1 MLVFGN
7 SINSY
12 LLAGFIL
19 KGQNMNFKAI
29 LLSGILAAVF
39 LFSRP
44 LAALAQEKCES
55 VYGGGEIC
63 YKGEVM
69 VDKLV
74 RQRDVDSF
82 VDNLGTDQA
91 FKTQEEIYFRI
102 KVKNTGDYKI
112 DSMYVRDTLPN
123 YLEYVSGPTG
133 DNIENVNYD
142 SGSKV
147 LTFTVRNLGKD
158 ESRSY
163 DFKTRV
169 VGEGDLPN
177 GTVCVINHVRA
188 EANGRVDEDTAQVC
202 LTKQV
207 LGVTTLPPTGPNK
220 LGLFALEALGFTI
233 VGALFKK
240 SQGELGLIQSLKKNS
255 LPKKSK

>member
-1 MLVFGN
+1 
-7 SINSY
+7 
-12 LLAGFIL
+12 
-19 KGQNMNFKAI
+19 MNFKAI
-29 LLSGILAAVF
+29 LLSGTMAAVF

-44 LAALAQEKCES
+44 LAALAQEKCEG

-74 RQRDVDSF
+74 RQRDVDNF

-91 FKTQEEIYFRI
+91 FKAQEEIYIRF

-112 DSMYVRDTLPN
+112 DSMYVEDSLPY
-123 YLEYVSGPTG
+123 YLEYLSGPNG
-133 DNIENVNYD
+133 DNLENVNYH
-142 SGSKV
+142 SGSRTLSFVVK
-147 LTFTVRNLGKD
+147 NLEKD

-169 VGEGDLPN
+169 KNEGDLPG
-177 GTVCVINHVRA
+177 GTVCVLNHVKA
-188 EANGRVDEDTAQVC
+188 EANGRVDEDTAQIC

-207 LGVTTLPPTGPNK
+207 LGVTTLPPTGPSK
-220 LGLFALEALGFTI
+220 LSLFALEALGFAI
-233 VGALFKK
+233 IGGLYLKGAKV
-240 SQGELGLIQSLKKNS
+240 N
-255 LPKKSK
+255 

>member
-7 SINSY
+7 SINSC
-12 LLAGFIL
+12 LLAGFIF
-19 KGQNMNFKAI
+19 KGQNMNFKTI
-29 LLSGILAAVF
+29 LLSVTVAAAF
-39 LFSRP
+39 LISRP
-44 LAALAQEKCES
+44 LAVLAQEKCEG

-74 RQRDVDSF
+74 RQRDVNSF

-91 FKTQEEIYFRI
+91 FKAQEEIYFRL

-112 DSMYVRDTLPN
+112 DSMYVKDTLPS
-123 YLEYVSGPTG
+123 YLEYLSGPSG
-133 DNIENVNYD
+133 DNLENVNYH
-142 SGSKV
+142 SGSRV
-147 LTFTVRNLGKD
+147 LSFTVKNLEKD

-169 VGEGDLPN
+169 KNEGNLPS
-177 GTVCVINHVRA
+177 GTACVVNHVKA
-188 EANGRVDEDTAQVC
+188 EANGRTDEDTSQVC

-207 LGVTTLPPTGPNK
+207 LGVTTLPPTGPDK
-220 LGLFALEALGFTI
+220 LGLIALEALGFAI
-233 VGALFKK
+233 IGGLYLKGAKV
-240 SQGELGLIQSLKKNS
+240 N
-255 LPKKSK
+255 